1 MKRLYTKLFFTLEFI
16 LPRDLHVCMGYLNLA
31 EERVAYSQ
39 H

>member
-16 LPRDLHVCMGYLNLA
+16 LPRDLCMGYLNLA